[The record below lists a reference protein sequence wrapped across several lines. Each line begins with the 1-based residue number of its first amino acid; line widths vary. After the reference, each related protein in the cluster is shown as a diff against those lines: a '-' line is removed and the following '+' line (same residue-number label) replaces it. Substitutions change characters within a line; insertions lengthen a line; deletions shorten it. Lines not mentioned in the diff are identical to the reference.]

1 MAKNPINKNSMKKLF
16 DTVSPMGPDAAEKFV
31 RELLKAG
38 EERRRDAEKIIAEVA
53 VAGRKSAEQFS
64 DAVQRE
70 VGKQLTKA
78 VKRIDQLEKQVE
90 TLTRSLE
97 ATRTVLVA
105 TAAKS
110 VADTVAKRKAASTP
124 TTTTATAAAT
134 PEPAAPARKATAK
147 KSPAKKAAAKKAP
160 VKKAAAKKAPITKAA
175 PKKPAAQSATTDAT
189 SA

>member
-38 EERRRDAEKIIAEVA
+38 DERRRDAEKIVTEIVA
-53 VAGRKSAEQFS
+53 ASRKSAEHFS

-70 VGKQLTKA
+70 VGKQLIKA

-110 VADTVAKRKAASTP
+110 VADTVAKRKTAA
-124 TTTTATAAAT
+124 TTTTSTTATTTPAPAT
-134 PEPAAPARKATAK
+134 PVKKATAK
-147 KSPAKKAAAKKAP
+147 KAPAKNKAAKKA
-160 VKKAAAKKAPITKAA
+160 VAKKAPIKKAA
-175 PKKPAAQSATTDAT
+175 PKKNSAQPATTDTT

>member
-38 EERRRDAEKIIAEVA
+38 DERRRDAEKIVTEIVA
-53 VAGRKSAEQFS
+53 ASRKSAEHFS

-105 TAAKS
+105 ATAKS
-110 VADTVAKRKAASTP
+110 VADTVAKRN
-124 TTTTATAAAT
+124 TATAVAPT
-134 PEPAAPARKATAK
+134 EPAKNV
-147 KSPAKKAAAKKAP
+147 AAKKAP
-160 VKKAAAKKAPITKAA
+160 VKKSAVKKAPAKKAVAK
-175 PKKPAAQSATTDAT
+175 KVVVKPAPTDTT

>member
-1 MAKNPINKNSMKKLF
+1 MAKNPINKSSMKKLF

-38 EERRRDAEKIIAEVA
+38 DERRRDAEKIVTEIVA
-53 VAGRKSAEQFS
+53 ASRKSAEQFS

-110 VADTVAKRKAASTP
+110 VAETVAKRKTAAS
-124 TTTTATAAAT
+124 TTTATPT
-134 PEPAAPARKATAK
+134 STE
-147 KSPAKKAAAKKAP
+147 PAKKAVAKKTAAKKTT
-160 VKKAAAKKAPITKAA
+160 VKKAVAKKAPIKKAA
-175 PKKPAAQSATTDAT
+175 PKNSSAPPAATDTT

>member
-1 MAKNPINKNSMKKLF
+1 MAKNPINKSSMKKLF

-38 EERRRDAEKIIAEVA
+38 DERRRDAEKIVTEIVA
-53 VAGRKSAEQFS
+53 ASRKSAEQFS

-110 VADTVAKRKAASTP
+110 VADTVAKRKAAA
-124 TTTTATAAAT
+124 TTEPAT
-134 PEPAAPARKATAK
+134 PAKKATAK
-147 KSPAKKAAAKKAP
+147 KAPAKKAVAKKAP
-160 VKKAAAKKAPITKAA
+160 AKKASA
-175 PKKPAAQSATTDAT
+175 KK
-189 SA
+189 

>member
-1 MAKNPINKNSMKKLF
+1 MAKNPINKSSMKKLF

-38 EERRRDAEKIIAEVA
+38 DERRRDAEKIVTEIVA
-53 VAGRKSAEQFS
+53 ASRKSAEQFS

-110 VADTVAKRKAASTP
+110 VADTVAKRK
-124 TTTTATAAAT
+124 TAA
-134 PEPAAPARKATAK
+134 
-147 KSPAKKAAAKKAP
+147 
-160 VKKAAAKKAPITKAA
+160 
-175 PKKPAAQSATTDAT
+175 
-189 SA
+189 

>member
-1 MAKNPINKNSMKKLF
+1 MAKNPINKSSMKKLF

-38 EERRRDAEKIIAEVA
+38 DERRRDAEKIVTEIVA
-53 VAGRKSAEQFS
+53 ASRKSAEQFS

-110 VADTVAKRKAASTP
+110 VADTVAKRKTAASTTTP
-124 TTTTATAAAT
+124 TPT
-134 PEPAAPARKATAK
+134 PTSTE
-147 KSPAKKAAAKKAP
+147 PAKKAVAKKTAAKKTTA
-160 VKKAAAKKAPITKAA
+160 KKAVAKKAPIKKAA
-175 PKKPAAQSATTDAT
+175 PKNSSAQPAATDTT

>member
-1 MAKNPINKNSMKKLF
+1 MAKNPINKSSMKKLF

-38 EERRRDAEKIIAEVA
+38 DERRRDAEKIVTEIVA
-53 VAGRKSAEQFS
+53 ASRKSAEQFS

-110 VADTVAKRKAASTP
+110 VADTVAKRKAAA
-124 TTTTATAAAT
+124 TTTTATPT
-134 PEPAAPARKATAK
+134 STE
-147 KSPAKKAAAKKAP
+147 PAKKAVAKKTAAKKTTA
-160 VKKAAAKKAPITKAA
+160 KKAVAKKAPIKKAA
-175 PKKPAAQSATTDAT
+175 PKKSSAQSATTDTT
-189 SA
+189 SV

>member
-1 MAKNPINKNSMKKLF
+1 MAKNPINKSSMKKLF

-38 EERRRDAEKIIAEVA
+38 DERRRDAEKIVTEIVA
-53 VAGRKSAEQFS
+53 ASRKSAEQFS

-110 VADTVAKRKAASTP
+110 VADTVAKRKAAA
-124 TTTTATAAAT
+124 TTTTATST
-134 PEPAAPARKATAK
+134 STE
-147 KSPAKKAAAKKAP
+147 PAKKAVAKKTAAKKTT
-160 VKKAAAKKAPITKAA
+160 AKKAVATKAPIKKAA
-175 PKKPAAQSATTDAT
+175 PKKPAAQSATTDTT

>member
-1 MAKNPINKNSMKKLF
+1 MAKNPINKSSMKKLF

-38 EERRRDAEKIIAEVA
+38 DERRRDAEKIVTEIVA
-53 VAGRKSAEQFS
+53 ASRKSAEQFS

-70 VGKQLTKA
+70 VGKHLTKA

-110 VADTVAKRKAASTP
+110 VAETVAKRKTAAS
-124 TTTTATAAAT
+124 TTTATPT
-134 PEPAAPARKATAK
+134 STE
-147 KSPAKKAAAKKAP
+147 PAKKAVAKKTAAKKTT
-160 VKKAAAKKAPITKAA
+160 VKKAVAKKAPIKKAA
-175 PKKPAAQSATTDAT
+175 PKNSSAPPAATDTT

>member
-1 MAKNPINKNSMKKLF
+1 MAKNPINKSSMKKLF

-38 EERRRDAEKIIAEVA
+38 DERRRDAEKIVTEIVA
-53 VAGRKSAEQFS
+53 ASRKSAEHFS

-110 VADTVAKRKAASTP
+110 VAETVAKRKTAAST
-124 TTTTATAAAT
+124 TTTTATPT
-134 PEPAAPARKATAK
+134 STE
-147 KSPAKKAAAKKAP
+147 PAKKAVAKKTAAKKTTAKKAVAKKAP
-160 VKKAAAKKAPITKAA
+160 VKKAA
-175 PKKPAAQSATTDAT
+175 PKNSSAQPAATDTT

>member
-1 MAKNPINKNSMKKLF
+1 MAKNPINKSSMKKLF

-38 EERRRDAEKIIAEVA
+38 DERRRDAEKIVTEIVA
-53 VAGRKSAEQFS
+53 ASRKSAEQFS

-110 VADTVAKRKAASTP
+110 VADTVAKRKAAAA
-124 TTTTATAAAT
+124 TTTATPT
-134 PEPAAPARKATAK
+134 STE
-147 KSPAKKAAAKKAP
+147 PAKKAVAKKTAAKKTTA
-160 VKKAAAKKAPITKAA
+160 KKAVAKKAPIKKAA
-175 PKKPAAQSATTDAT
+175 PKKPAAQSATTDTT

>member
-1 MAKNPINKNSMKKLF
+1 MAKNPINKSSMKKLF

-38 EERRRDAEKIIAEVA
+38 DERRRDAEKIVTEIVA
-53 VAGRKSAEQFS
+53 ASRKSAEQFS

-105 TAAKS
+105 SAAKS
-110 VADTVAKRKAASTP
+110 VADTVAKRKAAA
-124 TTTTATAAAT
+124 TTTTATST
-134 PEPAAPARKATAK
+134 STE
-147 KSPAKKAAAKKAP
+147 PAKKA
-160 VKKAAAKKAPITKAA
+160 VAKKAPIKKAA
-175 PKKPAAQSATTDAT
+175 PKKPAAQSATTDTT

>member
-1 MAKNPINKNSMKKLF
+1 MAKNPINKSSMKKLF

-38 EERRRDAEKIIAEVA
+38 DERRRDAEKIVTEIVA
-53 VAGRKSAEQFS
+53 ASRKSAEQFS

-110 VADTVAKRKAASTP
+110 VADTVAKRKTAAS
-124 TTTTATAAAT
+124 TTTATPT
-134 PEPAAPARKATAK
+134 PTSTE
-147 KSPAKKAAAKKAP
+147 PAKKAVAKKTAAKKTTA
-160 VKKAAAKKAPITKAA
+160 KKAVAKKAPIKKAA
-175 PKKPAAQSATTDAT
+175 PKKPAAQSATTDTT

>member
-1 MAKNPINKNSMKKLF
+1 MAKNPINKSSMKKLF

-38 EERRRDAEKIIAEVA
+38 DERRRDAEKIVTEIIAA
-53 VAGRKSAEQFS
+53 SRKSAEHFN

-90 TLTRSLE
+90 ILTRSLE

-110 VADTVAKRKAASTP
+110 VADTVAKRKAAA
-124 TTTTATAAAT
+124 TTTTTT
-134 PEPAAPARKATAK
+134 PAPVAPAKKATAK
-147 KSPAKKAAAKKAP
+147 KAPTKKAPAKKA
-160 VKKAAAKKAPITKAA
+160 VAKKAPIKKAA
-175 PKKPAAQSATTDAT
+175 PKKPSAQSATTDTT

>member
-1 MAKNPINKNSMKKLF
+1 MKKLF

-53 VAGRKSAEQFS
+53 VAGRKSAEQFGE
-64 DAVQRE
+64 AVQRE
-70 VGKQLTKA
+70 VAKQLTKA
-78 VKRIDQLEKQVE
+78 VKRIDHLEKQVE

-97 ATRTVLVA
+97 ATRAVLVA

-110 VADTVAKRKAASTP
+110 VADSVAKRKTATA
-124 TTTTATAAAT
+124 TTTATATPAT
-134 PEPAAPARKATAK
+134 PAKRAAVKKAPAK
-147 KSPAKKAAAKKAP
+147 KSLPKKVAAKRAP
-160 VKKAAAKKAPITKAA
+160 VTKAS
-175 PKKPAAQSATTDAT
+175 PKKNSAQPAPTDTT

>member
-38 EERRRDAEKIIAEVA
+38 DERRRDAEKIVTEIVA
-53 VAGRKSAEQFS
+53 ASRKSAEHFS

-110 VADTVAKRKAASTP
+110 VAETVAKRKTAAS
-124 TTTTATAAAT
+124 TTTATPT
-134 PEPAAPARKATAK
+134 STE
-147 KSPAKKAAAKKAP
+147 PAKKAVAKNTAAKKTTA
-160 VKKAAAKKAPITKAA
+160 KKAVAKKAPIKKAA
-175 PKKPAAQSATTDAT
+175 PKNSSAPPAATDTT

>member
-1 MAKNPINKNSMKKLF
+1 MAKNPINKSSMKKLF
-16 DTVSPMGPDAAEKFV
+16 DTVSSMGPDAAEKFV

-38 EERRRDAEKIIAEVA
+38 DERRRDAEKIVTEIVA
-53 VAGRKSAEQFS
+53 ASRKSAEQFS

-110 VADTVAKRKAASTP
+110 VADTVAKRKTAAS
-124 TTTTATAAAT
+124 TTTATPT
-134 PEPAAPARKATAK
+134 PTSTE
-147 KSPAKKAAAKKAP
+147 PAKKAVAKKTAAKKTTA
-160 VKKAAAKKAPITKAA
+160 KKAVAKKAPIKKAA
-175 PKKPAAQSATTDAT
+175 PKKPSAQSATTDTT

>member
-16 DTVSPMGPDAAEKFV
+16 DTVAPMGPDAAEKFV

-38 EERRRDAEKIIAEVA
+38 DERRRDAEKIVTEIVA
-53 VAGRKSAEQFS
+53 ASRKSAEHFS

-110 VADTVAKRKAASTP
+110 VAETVAKRKTAAS
-124 TTTTATAAAT
+124 TTTATPT
-134 PEPAAPARKATAK
+134 STE
-147 KSPAKKAAAKKAP
+147 PAKKAVAKKTAAKKTT
-160 VKKAAAKKAPITKAA
+160 VKKAVAKKAPIKKAA
-175 PKKPAAQSATTDAT
+175 PKNSSAPPAATDTTST
-189 SA
+189 

>member
-1 MAKNPINKNSMKKLF
+1 
-16 DTVSPMGPDAAEKFV
+16 MGPDAAEKFV

-110 VADTVAKRKAASTP
+110 VADTVAKRKTV
-124 TTTTATAAAT
+124 TAT
-134 PEPAAPARKATAK
+134 PVVPAV
-147 KSPAKKAAAKKAP
+147 PAKKVATKRAP
-160 VKKAAAKKAPITKAA
+160 VKKAPVTKTSPKKVAAKRAPAKKASA
-175 PKKPAAQSATTDAT
+175 KPTSTDTT

>member
-1 MAKNPINKNSMKKLF
+1 MAKNPINKSSMKKLF

-38 EERRRDAEKIIAEVA
+38 DERRRDAEKIVAEIVTA
-53 VAGRKSAEQFS
+53 SRKTAEQFGDS
-64 DAVQRE
+64 VQRE
-70 VGKQLTKA
+70 VAKQLTKA

-97 ATRTVLVA
+97 ATRAVLVA

-110 VADTVAKRKAASTP
+110 VAETVAKHK
-124 TTTTATAAAT
+124 
-134 PEPAAPARKATAK
+134 PAAPAK
-147 KSPAKKAAAKKAP
+147 KVAAKKAP
-160 VKKAAAKKAPITKAA
+160 AKKTAVKKTATKKTTA
-175 PKKPAAQSATTDAT
+175 KKPAVKKTAATTPTTDTA

>member
-1 MAKNPINKNSMKKLF
+1 MAKNPINKSSMKKLF

-38 EERRRDAEKIIAEVA
+38 DERRRDAEKIVAEIVA
-53 VAGRKSAEQFS
+53 ASRKTAEQFGDS
-64 DAVQRE
+64 VQRE
-70 VGKQLTKA
+70 VAKQLTKA

-97 ATRTVLVA
+97 ATRAVLVA

-110 VADTVAKRKAASTP
+110 VAETVAKHK
-124 TTTTATAAAT
+124 
-134 PEPAAPARKATAK
+134 PAAPAK
-147 KSPAKKAAAKKAP
+147 KVAAKKAP
-160 VKKAAAKKAPITKAA
+160 AKKTAVKKTATKKTAAKKPAV
-175 PKKPAAQSATTDAT
+175 KKTAATTPTTDTA

>member
-38 EERRRDAEKIIAEVA
+38 DERRRDAEKIVTEIIAA
-53 VAGRKSAEQFS
+53 SRKSAEHFN

-90 TLTRSLE
+90 ILTRSLE

-110 VADTVAKRKAASTP
+110 VADTVAKRKAAASAAA
-124 TTTTATAAAT
+124 TTTTT
-134 PEPAAPARKATAK
+134 PAPVAPAKKTTAKKAPAKKAASK
-147 KSPAKKAAAKKAP
+147 KSPAKKA
-160 VKKAAAKKAPITKAA
+160 PIKKAA
-175 PKKPAAQSATTDAT
+175 PKKTPAKPATTDAT

>member
-38 EERRRDAEKIIAEVA
+38 DERRRDAEKIVTEIVA
-53 VAGRKSAEQFS
+53 ASRQSAEHFS

-110 VADTVAKRKAASTP
+110 VADTVAKRKAAAASATVTP
-124 TTTTATAAAT
+124 T
-134 PEPAAPARKATAK
+134 PAAPAKKATAK
-147 KSPAKKAAAKKAP
+147 KAPAKKAVAKR
-160 VKKAAAKKAPITKAA
+160 APIKKAA
-175 PKKPAAQSATTDAT
+175 PKKSSAQSATTDTT

>member
-38 EERRRDAEKIIAEVA
+38 DERRRDAEKIVTEIIAA
-53 VAGRKSAEQFS
+53 SRKSAEHFN

-90 TLTRSLE
+90 ILTRSLE

-110 VADTVAKRKAASTP
+110 VADTVAKRKAAA
-124 TTTTATAAAT
+124 TTTTTT
-134 PEPAAPARKATAK
+134 PAPVAPAKKATAK
-147 KSPAKKAAAKKAP
+147 KAPTKKAPAKKA
-160 VKKAAAKKAPITKAA
+160 VAKKAPIKKAA
-175 PKKPAAQSATTDAT
+175 PKKPSAQSATTDTT

>member
-1 MAKNPINKNSMKKLF
+1 MAKNPINKSSMKKLF

-38 EERRRDAEKIIAEVA
+38 DERRRDAEKIVTEIVA
-53 VAGRKSAEQFS
+53 ASRKSAEQFS

-110 VADTVAKRKAASTP
+110 VADTVAKRKAAA
-124 TTTTATAAAT
+124 TTTTATST
-134 PEPAAPARKATAK
+134 STE
-147 KSPAKKAAAKKAP
+147 PAKKAVAKKTAAKKTTA
-160 VKKAAAKKAPITKAA
+160 KKAVAKKAPIKKAA
-175 PKKPAAQSATTDAT
+175 PKKPSAQSATTDTT

>member
-38 EERRRDAEKIIAEVA
+38 DERRRDAEKIVTEIVA
-53 VAGRKSAEQFS
+53 ASRKSAEHFS

-110 VADTVAKRKAASTP
+110 VAETVAKRKTAAS
-124 TTTTATAAAT
+124 TTTAT
-134 PEPAAPARKATAK
+134 PASTE
-147 KSPAKKAAAKKAP
+147 PAKKAVAKKTAAKKTTA
-160 VKKAAAKKAPITKAA
+160 KKAVAKKAPIKKAA
-175 PKKPAAQSATTDAT
+175 PKNSSAQPAATDTT

>member
-38 EERRRDAEKIIAEVA
+38 DERRRDAEKIVTEIVA
-53 VAGRKSAEQFS
+53 ASRKSAEHFS

-110 VADTVAKRKAASTP
+110 VAETVAKCKTAAS
-124 TTTTATAAAT
+124 TTTATPT
-134 PEPAAPARKATAK
+134 STE
-147 KSPAKKAAAKKAP
+147 PAKKAVAKKTAAKKTTA
-160 VKKAAAKKAPITKAA
+160 KKAVAKKAPIKKAA
-175 PKKPAAQSATTDAT
+175 PKNSSAPPAATDTT

>member
-1 MAKNPINKNSMKKLF
+1 MAKNPINKSSMKKLF

-38 EERRRDAEKIIAEVA
+38 DERRRDAEKIVTEIVA
-53 VAGRKSAEQFS
+53 ASRKSAEQFS

-110 VADTVAKRKAASTP
+110 VADTVAKRKTATS
-124 TTTTATAAAT
+124 TTTATPT
-134 PEPAAPARKATAK
+134 PTPTSTE
-147 KSPAKKAAAKKAP
+147 PAKKAVAKKTAAKKTTA
-160 VKKAAAKKAPITKAA
+160 KKAVAKKAPIKKAA
-175 PKKPAAQSATTDAT
+175 PKKPSAQSATTDTT

>member
-53 VAGRKSAEQFS
+53 VAGRKSAEHFG
-64 DAVQRE
+64 DVVQRE
-70 VGKQLTKA
+70 VAKQLTKA
-78 VKRIDQLEKQVE
+78 IKRIDHLEKRVE

-97 ATRTVLVA
+97 ATRAVLVA

-110 VADTVAKRKAASTP
+110 VADTVAKRM
-124 TTTTATAAAT
+124 TATST
-134 PEPAAPARKATAK
+134 VTSTAAPAG
-147 KSPAKKAAAKKAP
+147 P
-160 VKKAAAKKAPITKAA
+160 VKKAAAKKSPAKKSAAKKAPAKKAAAKTAPIKKAS
-175 PKKPAAQSATTDAT
+175 PKKNSAQPAPTDAT

>member
-1 MAKNPINKNSMKKLF
+1 MAKNPINKSSMKKLF

-38 EERRRDAEKIIAEVA
+38 DERRRDAEKIVTEIVA
-53 VAGRKSAEQFS
+53 ASRKSAEQFS

-110 VADTVAKRKAASTP
+110 VAETVAKRKTAA
-124 TTTTATAAAT
+124 TTATVT
-134 PEPAAPARKATAK
+134 PTPAAPAKKATAK
-147 KSPAKKAAAKKAP
+147 KAPAKKTPAKKAAAKKAP
-160 VKKAAAKKAPITKAA
+160 IKKAA
-175 PKKPAAQSATTDAT
+175 PKKPAAQSATTDTT